1 MKSEHWIRT
10 FDKQRKIVM
19 NTSML
24 VGYTG
29 FVGSN
34 IVAKYDFTWKINSKN
49 IEEAFGQEPDLLVYA
64 GLRAEKFLAN
74 KDPEMD
80 MASVME
86 AYEQIKKIRPKKL
99 VLISTVDVYKDPV
112 GVDEDTV
119 IDTEGLLPYG
129 ANRYKLEQ
137 MVRETWED
145 ALIIRLPGLFGKN
158 LKKNFIYDY
167 IHVIPAMLREE
178 KYREL
183 SNRSSL
189 VEESY
194 RKLDNGFYKCIL
206 LEREIRDAKDIFARE
221 ELKLEFGSLDFS
233 ALNFTDSR
241 GVFQFYNL
249 ANLWDDICTALEKDI
264 RLLNIA
270 TEPVSVAE
278 VYTALCDKEFDN
290 EIMPEPP
297 FYDYRSKHAEVF
309 GGRNGYFTGKIEI
322 LKQICEF
329 VKNY

>member
-1 MKSEHWIRT
+1 
-10 FDKQRKIVM
+10 
-19 NTSML
+19 ML

-34 IVAKYDFTWKINSKN
+34 IAANHDFTWKINSKN
-49 IEEAFGQEPDLLVYA
+49 KEEAFGKEPDLLVYA

-74 KDPEMD
+74 KDPEAD
-80 MASVME
+80 MAMITEAME
-86 AYEQIKKIRPKKL
+86 QMKKINPKKL

-112 GVDEDTV
+112 NVDEDTE
-119 IDTEGLLPYG
+119 INTNGLLPYG

-158 LKKNFIYDY
+158 LKKNFIYDF
-167 IHVIPAMLREE
+167 IHVIPSMLKAE
-178 KYREL
+178 KYQEL
-183 SNRSSL
+183 SEKSTL
-189 VEESY
+189 VAESY
-194 RKLDNGFYKCIL
+194 RDLGNGFYKCSITDL
-206 LEREIRDAKDIFARE
+206 PNPTAKELYAVE
-221 ELKLEFGSLDFS
+221 ELKQEFKSLGFS

-249 ANLWDDICTALEKDI
+249 ANLWNDIQTALENDI

-270 TEPVSVAE
+270 TEPICVAE
-278 VYTALCDKEFDN
+278 IFKRITERTFNNQILQN
-290 EIMPEPP
+290 PP

-309 GGRNGYFTGKIEI
+309 GGQNGYFADKNTVLGEI
-322 LKQICEF
+322 VEF
-329 VKNY
+329 VKRN

>member
-1 MKSEHWIRT
+1 MKMS
-10 FDKQRKIVM
+10 
-19 NTSML
+19 TSML

-34 IVAKYDFTWKINSKN
+34 IASKYDFTWKINSKN
-49 IEEAFGQEPDLLVYA
+49 KEEAFGKKPDLLVYA

-74 KDPEMD
+74 KDPGAD

-86 AYEQIKKIRPKKL
+86 AFEQIKKIRPKKL

-112 GVDEDTV
+112 NVDEDTA
-119 IDTEGLLPYG
+119 IDTDGLLPYG
-129 ANRYKLEQ
+129 ANRYQLEQ

-178 KYREL
+178 KYLEL
-183 SNRSSL
+183 AAKSSL

-194 RKLDNGFYKCIL
+194 RKLENGFYKCIL
-206 LEREIRDAKDIFARE
+206 MEKEIRDAKDLYARE
-221 ELKLEFGSLDFS
+221 ELKQEFASLDFS

-249 ANLWDDICTALEKDI
+249 ANLWKDIHTALEKDI

-278 VYTALCDKEFDN
+278 VYAALCGKTFNN
-290 EIMPEPP
+290 EILPNPP
-297 FYDYRSKHAEVF
+297 FYDYRSKHAEIF
-309 GGRNGYFTGKIEI
+309 GGKDGYFTDKVTVLREI
-322 LKQICEF
+322 AEF
-329 VKNY
+329 VKSY

>member
-1 MKSEHWIRT
+1 
-10 FDKQRKIVM
+10 M

-34 IVAKYDFTWKINSKN
+34 IASKYDFTWKINSQNK
-49 IEEAFGQEPDLLVYA
+49 EEAFGKKPDLLVYA

-74 KDPEMD
+74 KDPEAD

-86 AYEQIKKIRPKKL
+86 AYEQIKKIQPKKL
-99 VLISTVDVYKDPV
+99 VLISTVDVYKEPV
-112 GVDEDTV
+112 NVDEDTV
-119 IDTEGLLPYG
+119 IETEGLLPYG

-178 KYREL
+178 KYLEL
-183 SNRSSL
+183 SARSSL

-194 RKLDNGFYKCIL
+194 RRLDNGFYKCSL
-206 LEREIRDAKDIFARE
+206 LEKEIREAKDLYARE
-221 ELKLEFGSLDFS
+221 ELKQEFASLEFS

-249 ANLWDDICTALEKDI
+249 ANLWKDIQTALENDI

-278 VYTALCDKEFDN
+278 VYLALCDKTFEN
-290 EIMPEPP
+290 EIMPQSP

-309 GGRNGYFTGKIEI
+309 GGTNGYFSDKEAVLAEI
-322 LKQICEF
+322 VEF

>member
-1 MKSEHWIRT
+1 
-10 FDKQRKIVM
+10 M

-34 IVAKYDFTWKINSKN
+34 IASKYDFTWKINSINK
-49 IEEAFGQEPDLLVYA
+49 EEAFGKNPDLLVYA

-74 KDPEMD
+74 NDPQADMD
-80 MASVME
+80 SVME
-86 AYEQIKKIRPKKL
+86 AYEQIKKINPGKL
-99 VLISTVDVYKDPV
+99 VLISTVDVYKEPV

-119 IDTEGLLPYG
+119 IDTDDLHPYG
-129 ANRYKLEQ
+129 ANRYQLEQ

-158 LKKNFIYDY
+158 IKKNFIYDY
-167 IHVIPAMLREE
+167 IHMIPAMLREE

-183 SNRSSL
+183 SARSSL

-206 LEREIRDAKDIFARE
+206 WENEIRDAKDIFARE
-221 ELKLEFGSLDFS
+221 ELKLEFGSLNFS

-249 ANLWDDICTALEKDI
+249 ANLWNDILIALENDI

-278 VYTALCDKEFDN
+278 VYTALCGKEFEN
-290 EIMPEPP
+290 EIMQEPP

-309 GGRNGYFTGKIEI
+309 GGRNGYFTGKNEI
-322 LKQICEF
+322 LKQIIQF

>member
-1 MKSEHWIRT
+1 
-10 FDKQRKIVM
+10 
-19 NTSML
+19 ML

-34 IVAKYDFTWKINSKN
+34 IAANHDFTWKINSKN
-49 IEEAFGQEPDLLVYA
+49 KEEAFGKEPDLLVYA

-74 KDPEMD
+74 KDPVAD
-80 MASVME
+80 MAMITEAME
-86 AYEQIKKIRPKKL
+86 QMKKINPKKL

-112 GVDEDTV
+112 NVDEDTE
-119 IDTEGLLPYG
+119 INTDGLLPYG

-158 LKKNFIYDY
+158 LKKNFIYDF
-167 IHVIPAMLREE
+167 IHVIPSMLKAE
-178 KYREL
+178 KYQEL
-183 SNRSSL
+183 SEKSTL
-189 VEESY
+189 VAESY
-194 RKLDNGFYKCIL
+194 RDLGNGFYKCSITDL
-206 LEREIRDAKDIFARE
+206 PNPTARELYAVE
-221 ELKLEFGSLDFS
+221 ELKQEFKSLGFS

-249 ANLWDDICTALEKDI
+249 ANLWNDIQTALENDI

-270 TEPVSVAE
+270 TEPICVAE
-278 VYTALCDKEFDN
+278 IFKRITERTFNNQILQN
-290 EIMPEPP
+290 PP

-309 GGRNGYFTGKIEI
+309 GGQNGYFADKNTVLGEI
-322 LKQICEF
+322 VEF
-329 VKNY
+329 VKRN

>member
-1 MKSEHWIRT
+1 
-10 FDKQRKIVM
+10 
-19 NTSML
+19 ML

-34 IVAKYDFTWKINSKN
+34 IAANHDFTWKINSKN
-49 IEEAFGQEPDLLVYA
+49 KEEAFGKEPDLLVYA

-74 KDPEMD
+74 KDPEAD
-80 MASVME
+80 MAMITEAME
-86 AYEQIKKIRPKKL
+86 QMKKINPKKL

-112 GVDEDTV
+112 NVDEDTE
-119 IDTEGLLPYG
+119 INTNGLLPYG

-158 LKKNFIYDY
+158 LKKNFIYDF
-167 IHVIPAMLREE
+167 IHVIPSMLKAE
-178 KYREL
+178 KYQEL
-183 SNRSSL
+183 SEKSTL
-189 VEESY
+189 VAESY
-194 RKLDNGFYKCIL
+194 RDLGNGFYKCGITDL
-206 LEREIRDAKDIFARE
+206 PNPTAKELYAVE
-221 ELKLEFGSLDFS
+221 ELKQEFKSLGFS

-249 ANLWDDICTALEKDI
+249 ANLWNDIQTALENDI

-270 TEPVSVAE
+270 TEPICVAE
-278 VYTALCDKEFDN
+278 IFKRITERTFNNQILQN
-290 EIMPEPP
+290 PP

-309 GGRNGYFTGKIEI
+309 GGQNGYFADKNTVLGEI
-322 LKQICEF
+322 VEF
-329 VKNY
+329 VKRN